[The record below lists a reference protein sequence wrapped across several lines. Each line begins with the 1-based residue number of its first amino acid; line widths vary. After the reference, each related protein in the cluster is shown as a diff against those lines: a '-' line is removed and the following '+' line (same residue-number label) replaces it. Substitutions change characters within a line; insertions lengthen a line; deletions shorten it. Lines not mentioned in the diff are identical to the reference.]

1 MSLTL
6 KEGGEYEKLPK
17 GQYEGV
23 CYKVVDMGTTEQEY
37 EGVKSKKKRVLITF
51 EIQGQKMSDD
61 RPFVISRTYT
71 ASLFESAALRK
82 DLVSWRGRNFTE
94 EELQGFDIDKLLGKT
109 ANIEVGETKNGNPKI
124 IGLFKPDGGV
134 QSVPTVNET
143 QKFDL
148 DIYCKEWTGETCDE
162 SKAMCDVFADF
173 PPWLQEDI
181 EDSFEYKAAVKK
193 GEDAGIVR
201 EKGPE
206 AQELSEKVDEMIA
219 QNKNPL
225 TDEDIPF

>member
-1 MSLTL
+1 MQ
-6 KEGGEYEKLPK
+6 EVIARGA
-17 GQYEGV
+17 
-23 CYKVVDMGTTEQEY
+23 KVL
-37 EGVKSKKKRVLITF
+37 LITNKSTD
-51 EIQGQKMSDD
+51 EIISENIWETLEVENTNQDLLPFLLTIPLQKLA
-61 RPFVISRTYT
+61 YY
-71 ASLFESAALRK
+71 SALK
-82 DLVSWRGRNFTE
+82 K
-94 EELQGFDIDKLLGKT
+94 GFDIDKLLGKT

-134 QSVPTVNET
+134 QSVPTINET